1 MEWTI
6 IEVLVVIVGLFLS
19 VGAPILKQSGKIQQI
34 IDQIGFQQK
43 ELNEGWKEIDQH
55 GKQLQD
61 HETRITILEHDN
73 EENSQ

>member
-19 VGAPILKQSGKIQQI
+19 IGAPILKQSSKIQQI

-43 ELNEGWKEIDQH
+43 ELNDGRKEIDQH

-73 EENSQ
+73 EESSQ